1 MLTKGGVKV
10 SQTVDGTTG
19 GADDSAVDL
28 ELDRAHSARMYD
40 YYLGGHTNFPA
51 DREAAGRA
59 MALFPSVLVAA
70 RTNREFMHR
79 ATRFL
84 ATIGM
89 RQFLDV
95 GTGIPTSPNLHEVA
109 QDVAP
114 GSRVV
119 YADNDPIV
127 LAHAQALLRS
137 HPAGRT
143 AYVQAD
149 ATDPAALLAAPEVKE
164 TLDLGEPVALSL
176 NALLHFVP
184 GEHRAHEIVEYFK
197 DALPSGSTLAI
208 SHVTPDFD
216 PEGIARLTEA
226 YRASGTPGQAR
237 TREEFTRFFS
247 GWELFEP
254 GITTSHRWRP
264 DPGQT
269 FGNVT
274 DAEAAC
280 YAAVARKP

>member
-1 MLTKGGVKV
+1 MSESATDDGV
-10 SQTVDGTTG
+10 
-19 GADDSAVDL
+19 VDL

-59 MALFPSVLVAA
+59 LAAFPAALVAA
-70 RTNREFMHR
+70 RANRRFMHR
-79 ATRFL
+79 STRYL
-84 ATIGM
+84 ARSGM
-89 RQFLDV
+89 RQFLDI

-109 QDVAP
+109 QEVAP
-114 GSRVV
+114 ESRVV

-143 AYVQAD
+143 AYTQAD
-149 ATDPAALLAAPEVKE
+149 VTDPAAVLNAPEVRE
-164 TLDLGEPVALSL
+164 TLDLERPVALSL

-197 DALPSGSTLAI
+197 KALPSGSALVI
-208 SHVTPDFD
+208 SHATPDFD
-216 PEGIARLTEA
+216 PEGVARATEV
-226 YRASGTPGQAR
+226 YRAAGTPLQAR
-237 TREEFTRFFS
+237 TREEFARFFD
-247 GWELFEP
+247 GWELVEP
-254 GITTSHRWRP
+254 GIAVSHRWRP
-264 DPGQT
+264 DSEDEP
-269 FGNVT
+269 GNVT

-280 YAAVARKP
+280 YAAVAYKP

>member
-1 MLTKGGVKV
+1 M
-10 SQTVDGTTG
+10 SDAA
-19 GADDSAVDL
+19 ADDGVIDL

-40 YYLGGHTNFPA
+40 YYLGGHTNFPP

-59 MALFPSVLVAA
+59 MAVFPSILVTA
-70 RTNREFMHR
+70 RANRRFMHR
-79 ATRFL
+79 ATRHL
-84 ATIGM
+84 AHGGM

-109 QDVAP
+109 QEVAP
-114 GSRVV
+114 ESRVV

-143 AYVQAD
+143 AYAHAD
-149 ATDPAALLAAPEVKE
+149 VTAPAALLDTPEVRE
-164 TLDLGEPVALSL
+164 TLDLDRPVALSL

-184 GEHRAHEIVEYFK
+184 GETRAHEIVEFFK
-197 DALPSGSTLAI
+197 EALPSGSTLAI

-216 PEGIARLTEA
+216 PEGIARLVEA
-226 YRASGTPGQAR
+226 YHAAGTPGQAR
-237 TREEFTRFFS
+237 TREEFARFFD
-247 GWELFEP
+247 GWELLEP
-254 GITTSHRWRP
+254 GVTTSHRWRP
-264 DPGQT
+264 DPEDDLGDI
-269 FGNVT
+269 T